1 MRKGQTT
8 ETLVQLRPGRRRSR
22 NSHSLPA
29 SEGHFISMS
38 CSVHCLRRQVLRR
51 ITAAV
56 DTIKL
61 ILYPDNRKAV
71 TAKTVIR
78 RLNYSLANR
87 RGDGCINSV
96 TALLQNLQAGLRC
109 QWLRGADHTASAINY
124 ATARSVRIL
133 LSVELH
139 LHNYHS
145 INDD

>member
-1 MRKGQTT
+1 MRKRQTAKAFM
-8 ETLVQLRPGRRRSR
+8 QLCPGRRRPWNR
-22 NSHSLPA
+22 NSLPA

-38 CSVHCLRRQVLRR
+38 CSAYCLRRQVLRR

-61 ILYPDNRKAV
+61 ILYPGNRKAV

-78 RLNYSLANR
+78 RLHYGLTNCCR
-87 RGDGCINSV
+87 DGCINSV
-96 TALLQNLQAGLRC
+96 TALLQNLQAGLRG

-145 INDD
+145 INDY

>member
-1 MRKGQTT
+1 MRKGQTA
-8 ETLVQLRPGRRRSR
+8 ETFMQLCPGRRRPR
-22 NSHSLPA
+22 NRHSLPA
-29 SEGHFISMS
+29 SERHFICIA
-38 CSVHCLRRQVLRR
+38 CSAYFLRRQVLRC

-78 RLNYSLANR
+78 RLHYSLTNCCR
-87 RGDGCINSV
+87 DGCIYSV
-96 TALLQNLQAGLRC
+96 ATLLQNLQARLRG
-109 QWLRGADHTASAINY
+109 QWLRGANHPASAINY

-133 LSVELH
+133 LSVEMH